1 MKLFILD
8 TDTLSLQHRG
18 HSFVCENVG
27 LHDAEDLAISVITVE
42 EQLSGWYTM
51 LRKAKS
57 VSNLARAYARLAECV
72 ESVSDLRV
80 LTFDEACI
88 QRFNMLHRLRTGVR
102 GPDLKIAATVLQFDG
117 TLVTRNTRDFAKI
130 PGLRFVDWSVAAN
143 E

>member
-1 MKLFILD
+1 MSLYILD
-8 TDTLSLQHRG
+8 TDTLTLNQRG
-18 HSFVCENVG
+18 HLIVCQNVV
-27 LHDAEDLAISVITVE
+27 LHNSDDLAVSVITVE

-57 VSNLARAYARLAECV
+57 VPSLAHAYMRLTECV

-88 QRFNMLHRLRTGVR
+88 ERFRKLRALSTTVR
-102 GPDLKIAATVLQFDG
+102 SPDLKIAAAVLQYDG
-117 TLVTRNTRDFAKI
+117 TLVTRNVRDFAQV
-130 PGLRFVDWSVAAN
+130 PGLRFVDWSIAAS